1 MRLDKYMTAAGVL
14 SRKECA
20 QAVKRGRIFV
30 GGLPAA
36 KADMQIDPSQVIT
49 LDGVPIVYREFTYIM
64 MHKPAGVVSATDDP
78 GERTV
83 LDLLPEHLRRLNLFP
98 CGRLDKN
105 TTGFVLLTSDGV
117 LSHRVLA
124 PKRHAEK
131 VYRFTVKF
139 PLSEDDVKTLEG
151 GVVLS
156 ADSYAEEWKTAPCR
170 VIADENRLGGE
181 IVLTEG
187 KYHQIKRM
195 MEAVHNQI
203 TSLARVSF
211 CGISL
216 DPTLAPGE
224 WRYLTEEEEAQL
236 KKCAE

>member
-1 MRLDKYMTAAGVL
+1 MRLDKYISAAGLL

-20 QAVKRGRIFV
+20 LAVKRGRIAV
-30 GGLPAA
+30 GGAVA
-36 KADMQIDPSQVIT
+36 KKADMQVGDGDLVT
-49 LDGVPIVYREFTYIM
+49 LDGTPVVYREFTYIM
-64 MHKPAGVVSATDDP
+64 MHKPQGVVSATDDP

-83 LDLLPEHLRRLNLFP
+83 LDLLPENLQRLSLFP

-195 MEAVHNQI
+195 MEAVGNEI
-203 TSLARVSF
+203 TYLERISFAGIPLDPALAR
-211 CGISL
+211 
-216 DPTLAPGE
+216 GE
-224 WRYLTEEEEAQL
+224 WRFLTADEEALL
-236 KKCAE
+236 KMTL

>member
-1 MRLDKYMTAAGVL
+1 MRLDKYMSAAGVL

-20 QAVKRGRIFV
+20 AAVKRGRILV
-30 GGLPAA
+30 AGLPAA
-36 KADMQIDPSQVIT
+36 KADMQVQPGQTIT
-49 LDGVPIVYREFTYIM
+49 LDGNPVVYREFTYIM

-83 LDLLPEHLRRLNLFP
+83 LDLLPENLRRLNLFP

-139 PLSEDDVKTLEG
+139 PLSDDDIRTLEN

-156 ADSYAEEWKTAPCR
+156 ADSYAEEWKTAPCKIMR
-170 VIADENRLGGE
+170 DDDPHTGR

-203 TSLARVSF
+203 TSLSRVSF
-211 CGISL
+211 CGIDL
-216 DPTLAPGE
+216 DDTLAPGE
-224 WRYLTEEEEAQL
+224 WRYLTEEEEAVL
-236 KKCAE
+236 RKCAE

>member
-1 MRLDKYMTAAGVL
+1 MRLDKYISAAGLL

-20 QAVKRGRIFV
+20 LAVKRGRIAV
-30 GGLPAA
+30 GGAVA
-36 KADMQIDPSQVIT
+36 KKADMQVGDGDLVT
-49 LDGVPIVYREFTYIM
+49 LDGTPVVYREFTYIM
-64 MHKPAGVVSATDDP
+64 MHKPQGVVSATDDP

-83 LDLLPEHLRRLNLFP
+83 LDLLPENLQRLSLFP

-131 VYRFTVKF
+131 IYRFTVKF
-139 PLSEDDVKTLEG
+139 PLSENDVKTLEG

-211 CGISL
+211 CGIDL
-216 DPTLAPGE
+216 DPTLKPGE

>member
-1 MRLDKYMTAAGVL
+1 MRLDKYMSSAGVL
-14 SRKECA
+14 TRRECA
-20 QAVKRGRIFV
+20 AAVKRGRICV
-30 GGLPAA
+30 DGLPAA
-36 KADMQIDPSQVIT
+36 KADMQVEPSCKIT
-49 LDGVPIVYREFTYIM
+49 LDGVPVVWREFTYIM
-64 MHKPAGVVSATDDP
+64 LHKPEGVVSATDDP

-83 LDLLPEHLRRLNLFP
+83 LDLLPEQLRRLNLFP
-98 CGRLDKN
+98 CGRLDKS

-131 VYRFTVKF
+131 VYRFTVKY

-170 VIADENRLGGE
+170 VIPDTDRLGGE

-211 CGISL
+211 CGIDL
-216 DPTLAPGE
+216 DPTLKPGE
-224 WRYLTEEEEAQL
+224 WRYLTEEEEVLL
-236 KKCAE
+236 KRCAE

>member
-1 MRLDKYMTAAGVL
+1 MRLDKYISAAGIL
-14 SRKECA
+14 SRRDCA
-20 QAVKRGRIFV
+20 LAVKRGRITV
-30 GGLPAA
+30 GGVTAK
-36 KADMQIDPSQVIT
+36 KADMQISENDCIM
-49 LDGVPIVYREFTYIM
+49 LDGTPVVYREFTYLM
-64 MHKPAGVVSATDDP
+64 MHKPQGVVSATDDP

-83 LDLLPEHLRRLNLFP
+83 LDLLPEQLQRQKLFP

-131 VYRFTVKF
+131 VYRFSVKY
-139 PLSEDDVKTLEG
+139 PLSEDDVTALEA

-156 ADSYAEEWKTAPCR
+156 ADSHAEEWKTAPCR
-170 VIADENRLGGE
+170 ISTDEDRLGGE

-203 TSLARVSF
+203 TALSRIAF
-211 CGISL
+211 CGIPL
-216 DPTLAPGE
+216 DPALKPGE
-224 WRYLTEEEEAQL
+224 WRYLTADEEAQL

>member
-1 MRLDKYMTAAGVL
+1 MRLDKYISAAGLL

-20 QAVKRGRIFV
+20 LAVKRGRIAV
-30 GGLPAA
+30 GGVIAK
-36 KADMQIDPSQVIT
+36 KADMQVGDGDLVT
-49 LDGVPIVYREFTYIM
+49 LDGTPVVYREFTYIM

-83 LDLLPEHLRRLNLFP
+83 LDLLPENLQRLNLFP

-131 VYRFTVKF
+131 IYRFTVKF
-139 PLSEDDVKTLEG
+139 PLSENDVKTLEG

-211 CGISL
+211 CGIDL
-216 DPTLAPGE
+216 DPTLKPGE

>member
-1 MRLDKYMTAAGVL
+1 MRLDKYMSAAGVL

-20 QAVKRGRIFV
+20 AAVKRGRILV
-30 GGLPAA
+30 DGIPAA
-36 KADMQIDPSQVIT
+36 KADIQVQPGQAVT
-49 LDGVPIVYREFTYIM
+49 LDGVPVIYREYTYIM
-64 MHKPAGVVSATDDP
+64 MHKPRGVVSATDDP

-83 LDLLPEHLRRLNLFP
+83 LDLLPEQLRRLNLFP

-151 GVVLS
+151 GVSLS
-156 ADSYAEEWKTAPCR
+156 ADSYAEEFLTAPCT
-170 VIADENRLGGE
+170 VLPDEDRLGGR

-203 TSLARVSF
+203 TSLARISF
-211 CGISL
+211 CGIDL
-216 DPTLAPGE
+216 DPELQPGE
-224 WRYLTEEEEAQL
+224 WRYLTAEEEAQL

>member
-1 MRLDKYMTAAGVL
+1 MRLDKYISAAGLL

-20 QAVKRGRIFV
+20 LAVKRGRIAV
-30 GGLPAA
+30 GGAVA
-36 KADMQIDPSQVIT
+36 KKADMQVGDGDLVT
-49 LDGVPIVYREFTYIM
+49 LDGTPVVYREFTYIM
-64 MHKPAGVVSATDDP
+64 MHKPQGVVSATDDP

-83 LDLLPEHLRRLNLFP
+83 LDLLPENLQRLNLFP

-131 VYRFTVKF
+131 IYRFTVKF

-211 CGISL
+211 CGIDL
-216 DPTLAPGE
+216 DPTLKPGE

>member
-20 QAVKRGRIFV
+20 QAVKRGRILV
-30 GGLPAA
+30 DGLPAA
-36 KADMQIDPSQVIT
+36 KADMQITPTQKIT
-49 LDGVPIVYREFTYIM
+49 LDGTPVVYREFTYIM

-83 LDLLPEHLRRLNLFP
+83 LDLLPEQLRRLNLFP

-105 TTGFVLLTSDGV
+105 TTGFVLLTTDGV

-131 VYRFTVKF
+131 VYRFSVKF
-139 PLSEDDVKTLEG
+139 PLSEDDVKTLEE

-170 VIADENRLGGE
+170 VIPDADRLGGE

-203 TSLARVSF
+203 TSLSRVCF
-211 CGISL
+211 CGVPL
-216 DPTLAPGE
+216 DPALAPGE

-236 KKCAE
+236 KRCAE

>member
-1 MRLDKYMTAAGVL
+1 MRLDKYISAAGLL

-20 QAVKRGRIFV
+20 QAVKRGRIAV
-30 GGLPAA
+30 GGIPAK
-36 KADMQIDPSQVIT
+36 KADMQISERDRVT
-49 LDGVPIVYREFTYIM
+49 LDGVAVVYREFTYIM
-64 MHKPAGVVSATDDP
+64 MHKPQGVVSATDDP

-83 LDLLPEHLRRLNLFP
+83 LDLLPEQLQRLNLFP

-131 VYRFTVKF
+131 VYRFALKF
-139 PLSEDDVKTLEG
+139 PLSEDDVRTLEG
-151 GVVLS
+151 GVVIAS
-156 ADSYAEEWKTAPCR
+156 DSYAEEWKTAPCR
-170 VIADENRLGGE
+170 VIPDENRLGGE

-203 TSLARVSF
+203 TALSRVSF
-211 CGISL
+211 CGIPL
-216 DPTLAPGE
+216 DPALAPGE
-224 WRYLTEEEEAQL
+224 WRYLTAEEEAQL

>member
-1 MRLDKYMTAAGVL
+1 MRLDKYISAAGLL

-20 QAVKRGRIFV
+20 LAVKRGRIAV
-30 GGLPAA
+30 GGTVA
-36 KADMQIDPSQVIT
+36 KKAEMQVGDGDLVT
-49 LDGVPIVYREFTYIM
+49 LDGTPVVYREFTYIM
-64 MHKPAGVVSATDDP
+64 MHKPQGVVSATDDP

-83 LDLLPEHLRRLNLFP
+83 LDLLPENLQRLSLFP

-131 VYRFTVKF
+131 VYRFPVKF

-181 IVLTEG
+181 IVLTER

-195 MEAVHNQI
+195 REAVHNQI

-211 CGISL
+211 CGIDL
-216 DPTLAPGE
+216 DPTLKPGE

>member
-1 MRLDKYMTAAGVL
+1 MRLDKYISAAGLL

-20 QAVKRGRIFV
+20 LAVKRGRIAV
-30 GGLPAA
+30 GGAVA
-36 KADMQIDPSQVIT
+36 KKADMQVGDGDLVT
-49 LDGVPIVYREFTYIM
+49 LDGTPVVYREFTYIM
-64 MHKPAGVVSATDDP
+64 MHKPQGVVSATDDP

-83 LDLLPEHLRRLNLFP
+83 LDLLPENLQRLSLFP

-131 VYRFTVKF
+131 TYRFTVKF

-170 VIADENRLGGE
+170 VTADENRLGGE

-211 CGISL
+211 CGIDL
-216 DPTLAPGE
+216 DPTLKPGE

>member
-1 MRLDKYMTAAGVL
+1 MRLDKYISAAGLL

-20 QAVKRGRIFV
+20 LAVKRGRIAV
-30 GGLPAA
+30 GGVVAK
-36 KADMQIDPSQVIT
+36 KADMQVGDGDLVT
-49 LDGVPIVYREFTYIM
+49 LDGTPVVYREFTYIM
-64 MHKPAGVVSATDDP
+64 MHKPQGVVSATDDP

-83 LDLLPEHLRRLNLFP
+83 LDLLPENLQRLSLFP

-211 CGISL
+211 CGIDL
-216 DPTLAPGE
+216 DPTLKPGE